1 MNTNLLKK
9 ELKKDFKVFII
20 VTLALTAFL
29 CITLMMYSAMKDSML
44 AVTDLYAK
52 MSPAIQDALNFHDGQ
67 WNHILGFYA
76 TYFVYYVPMMGG
88 AYAIY
93 LGANIL
99 SREEQNKTAEFLLAK
114 PLSRKEIVTTKL
126 LVMASYIIGFNLV
139 LWLNGVLWT
148 GFITGFDET
157 FAQITTVHIYG
168 LFICLFFGFLGFF
181 VTVMMKRA
189 KAIIGPMVGLVMG
202 LYMFDMILRITDK
215 AQFLLYF
222 TPYKYMDIDLLSADY
237 QLEIWRLG
245 VLAGAMILLAFFSY
259 TFYRKKD
266 ILI

>member
-1 MNTNLLKK
+1 MNYNLLKG
-9 ELKKDFKVFII
+9 ELRKDLKVFLI

-29 CITLMMYSAMKDSML
+29 SITLTMYSAMKDSML
-44 AVTDLYAK
+44 AVTDLYAN

-76 TYFVYYVPMMGG
+76 TYFVYYIPMMGG
-88 AYAIY
+88 AYSIY

-99 SREEQNKTAEFLLAK
+99 SREEQNKTAEFLMAK
-114 PLSRKEIVTTKL
+114 PLSRNEIVSTKL
-126 LVMASYIIGFNLV
+126 AVMISYILGFNVV
-139 LWLNGVLWT
+139 LWLNGILWT

-157 FAQITTVHIYG
+157 FVQITTVHIYG

-189 KAIIGPMVGLVMG
+189 KAIIGPMIGLVMG

-237 QLEIWRLG
+237 HLEVWMLG
-245 VLAGAMILLAFFSY
+245 VLAGAMIILGFFSY
-259 TFYRKKD
+259 IFYRKKD